1 MYCVIYKFI
10 IIEGKEKQ
18 FISSWKE
25 VTEGFKAHCGA
36 LGSRL
41 HKSRDGEYIA
51 YAQWL
56 SKEARDKAVLPE
68 SVVENSYK
76 EMRNSCE
83 SVETL
88 YEMTPVSDLL
98 VHLT

>member
-18 FISSWKE
+18 FISSWKK
-25 VTEGFKAHCGA
+25 VTEAFKTHCGA

-51 YAQWL
+51 YAQWP
-56 SKEARDKAVLPE
+56 SKEIRDKAVLPE